1 MPSYKAGRMAE
12 DIRRIVFGKMRELK
26 DPRIGGGEMLTVTRC
41 EVSSDGSY
49 CKVYIS
55 GFGGEK
61 QTADAVKGLT
71 SATGIFKREIS
82 NVLGLRKCPD
92 LKFIADLS
100 GESSQRIFD
109 KLKTISREL
118 DEKDAAA
125 AAAEVSEEEP
135 QDDGDL
141 RS

>member
-26 DPRIGGGEMLTVTRC
+26 DPRIGGGEQLTLTRC
-41 EVSSDGSY
+41 EVSNDGSY
-49 CKVYIS
+49 CKIYVS

-71 SATGIFKREIS
+71 SATGIFKKEIS

-92 LKFIADLS
+92 IKFLADLS

-109 KLKTISREL
+109 KLRSISREL
-118 DEKDAAA
+118 DEKDAR
-125 AAAEVSEEEP
+125 AAEAAVTDETDETPSDE
-135 QDDGDL
+135 
-141 RS
+141 

>member
-26 DPRIGGGEMLTVTRC
+26 DPRIGGGEQLTLTRC
-41 EVSSDGSY
+41 EVSNDGSF
-49 CKVYIS
+49 CKI
-55 GFGGEK
+55 K

-71 SATGIFKREIS
+71 SATGIFKKEIS

-92 LKFIADLS
+92 IKFLADLS

-109 KLKTISREL
+109 KLRSISREL
-118 DEKDAAA
+118 DEKDAR
-125 AAAEVSEEEP
+125 AAEAAVTDETDETPSDE
-135 QDDGDL
+135 
-141 RS
+141 

>member
-26 DPRIGGGEMLTVTRC
+26 DPRIGGGEQLTLTRC
-41 EVSSDGSY
+41 EVSNDGSY
-49 CKVYIS
+49 CKIYVS

-92 LKFIADLS
+92 IKFIADLS
-100 GESSQRIFD
+100 GESSQKIFD
-109 KLKTISREL
+109 KLKTIGREL
-118 DEKDAAA
+118 EEKDAREAG
-125 AAAEVSEEEP
+125 SEEQASDEK
-135 QDDGDL
+135 

>member
-26 DPRIGGGEMLTVTRC
+26 DPRIGGGEQLTLTRC
-41 EVSSDGSY
+41 EVSNDGSY
-49 CKVYIS
+49 CKIYVS

-92 LKFIADLS
+92 IKFIADLS
-100 GESSQRIFD
+100 GESSQKIFD
-109 KLKTISREL
+109 KLKTIGREL
-118 DEKDAAA
+118 EEKDAREAG
-125 AAAEVSEEEP
+125 AEEQASDEK
-135 QDDGDL
+135 

>member
-41 EVSSDGSY
+41 EVSHDGSY
-49 CKVYIS
+49 CKIYVS

-92 LKFIADLS
+92 IKFIADLS
-100 GESSQRIFD
+100 GESSQKIFD
-109 KLKTISREL
+109 KLKTIGREL
-118 DEKDAAA
+118 EEKDAREAG
-125 AAAEVSEEEP
+125 SEEQASDEK
-135 QDDGDL
+135 

>member
-12 DIRRIVFGKMRELK
+12 DIRRIVFAKMRELK
-26 DPRIGGGEMLTVTRC
+26 DPRIGGGEQLTITRC
-41 EVSSDGSY
+41 EVAHDGSY
-49 CKVYIS
+49 CKVYVS

-82 NVLGLRKCPD
+82 NVLGLRKSPD

-109 KLKTISREL
+109 KLKAIGREL
-118 DEKDAAA
+118 DEK
-125 AAAEVSEEEP
+125 AAELTESGEE
-135 QDDGDL
+135 
-141 RS
+141 

>member
-1 MPSYKAGRMAE
+1 MAE

-26 DPRIGGGEMLTVTRC
+26 DPRIGGGEQLTVTRC
-41 EVSSDGSY
+41 EVSNDGSF

-109 KLKTISREL
+109 KLRSISREL

-125 AAAEVSEEEP
+125 AASAEAGAEAPEN
-135 QDDGDL
+135 
-141 RS
+141 

>member
-1 MPSYKAGRMAE
+1 MAE

-26 DPRIGGGEMLTVTRC
+26 DPRIGGGEQLTLTRC
-41 EVSSDGSY
+41 EVSNDGSY
-49 CKVYIS
+49 CKIYVS

-92 LKFIADLS
+92 IKFIADLS
-100 GESSQRIFD
+100 GESSQKIFD
-109 KLKTISREL
+109 KLKTIGREL
-118 DEKDAAA
+118 EEKDAREAG
-125 AAAEVSEEEP
+125 SEEQASDEK
-135 QDDGDL
+135 

>member
-26 DPRIGGGEMLTVTRC
+26 DPRIGGGEQLTLTRC
-41 EVSSDGSY
+41 EVSNDGSF
-49 CKVYIS
+49 CKIYVS

-109 KLKTISREL
+109 KLKAIGREL
-118 DEKDAAA
+118 DEK
-125 AAAEVSEEEP
+125 AAELTESGEE
-135 QDDGDL
+135 
-141 RS
+141 

>member
-26 DPRIGGGEMLTVTRC
+26 DPRIGGGEQLTLTRC
-41 EVSSDGSY
+41 EVSNDGSF
-49 CKVYIS
+49 CKIYVS

-71 SATGIFKREIS
+71 SATGIFKKEIS

-92 LKFIADLS
+92 IKFLADLS

-109 KLKTISREL
+109 KLRSISREL
-118 DEKDAAA
+118 DEKDAR
-125 AAAEVSEEEP
+125 AAEAAVTDETDETPSDE
-135 QDDGDL
+135 
-141 RS
+141 

>member
-26 DPRIGGGEMLTVTRC
+26 DPRIGGGEQLTLTRC
-41 EVSSDGSY
+41 EVSNDGSY
-49 CKVYIS
+49 CKIYVS

-61 QTADAVKGLT
+61 QTAEAVKGLT

-92 LKFIADLS
+92 IKFIADLS
-100 GESSQRIFD
+100 GESSQKIFD
-109 KLKTISREL
+109 KLKTIGREL
-118 DEKDAAA
+118 EEKDAREAG
-125 AAAEVSEEEP
+125 AEEQASDEK
-135 QDDGDL
+135 

>member
-12 DIRRIVFGKMRELK
+12 DIRRIVFAKMRELK
-26 DPRIGGGEMLTVTRC
+26 DPRIGGGEQLTVTRC
-41 EVSSDGSY
+41 EVSHDGSY

-92 LKFIADLS
+92 LKFIADNS
-100 GESSQRIFD
+100 GESSQRIFE
-109 KLKTISREL
+109 KLKAITKEL
-118 DEKDAAA
+118 DEREKN
-125 AAAEVSEEEP
+125 AET
-135 QDDGDL
+135 DGDEET
-141 RS
+141 

>member
-92 LKFIADLS
+92 LKFS
-100 GESSQRIFD
+100 VSSIYPTCRTARIIRTRRIWD
-109 KLKTISREL
+109 SWIR
-118 DEKDAAA
+118 
-125 AAAEVSEEEP
+125 
-135 QDDGDL
+135 
-141 RS
+141 

>member
-26 DPRIGGGEMLTVTRC
+26 DPRIGGGEQLTITRC
-41 EVSSDGSY
+41 EVSHDGSF
-49 CKVYIS
+49 CKIYVS

-82 NVLGLRKCPD
+82 DVLGLRKCPD
-92 LKFIADLS
+92 LKFIADNS

-109 KLKTISREL
+109 KLKAISKEL
-118 DEKDAAA
+118 DEREEAAG
-125 AAAEVSEEEP
+125 ETDTEEE
-135 QDDGDL
+135 
-141 RS
+141 

>member
-12 DIRRIVFGKMRELK
+12 DIRRIVFAKMRELK
-26 DPRIGGGEMLTVTRC
+26 DPRIGGGEQLTVTRC
-41 EVSSDGSY
+41 EVSHDGSY

-71 SATGIFKREIS
+71 SATGIIKREIS
-82 NVLGLRKCPD
+82 NVLGLRKYPE
-92 LKFIADLS
+92 LKFIADNS

-109 KLKTISREL
+109 KLKKIGKEL
-118 DEKDAAA
+118 DERQA
-125 AAAEVSEEEP
+125 SETDVTDEE
-135 QDDGDL
+135 
-141 RS
+141 

>member
-12 DIRRIVFGKMRELK
+12 DICRIVFGKMRELK
-26 DPRIGGGEMLTVTRC
+26 DPRIGGGEQLTVTRC
-41 EVSSDGSY
+41 EVSNDGSF

-109 KLKTISREL
+109 KLRSISREL

-125 AAAEVSEEEP
+125 AASAEAGAEAPEN
-135 QDDGDL
+135 
-141 RS
+141 